1 MQFGRIARIC
11 ITEALEQEGDAR
23 MLVIGVPRESF
34 PGERRVALIP
44 ASVPALTKIGC
55 QVIIE
60 RGAGE
65 GAGFSDAAYE
75 ERGAQIVADRAAV
88 FAGANVIVQVL
99 GIGAN
104 PHRGPDDLPLLR
116 PGQVVV
122 GFLRALG
129 SPESIAELARKGV
142 SAFAIE
148 MMPRITR
155 AQAMDAL
162 TSMATIAGY
171 KAVLVAANALPKL
184 FPLMMTAA
192 GTLRPAKVFILG
204 AGVAGLQAI
213 ATARKLGG
221 VVSAYDVRPTVKE
234 QVSSLGARFV
244 ELPLEAQ
251 DVEDKGGYAKPQD
264 ERFYERQRELLSRVV
279 AENDVVITTA
289 LVPARKAPV
298 LITAEMVAGMN
309 PGSVVVD
316 LAAERGGNCA
326 VTRAGEE
333 LLYHGV
339 RVFGP
344 VNLAGTVPYH
354 ASQMYSNNI
363 VAFLQHVFPR
373 GELQFNLADEITAGT
388 LVAHEG
394 RVVHPAVQQALSS
407 SR

>member
-1 MQFGRIARIC
+1 
-11 ITEALEQEGDAR
+11 

-34 PGERRVALIP
+34 PGEQRVALIP
-44 ASVPALTKIGC
+44 ASVPVLTKVGC
-55 QVIIE
+55 EVVVE

-65 GAGFSDAAYE
+65 RAGFPDRAYE
-75 ERGAQIVADRAAV
+75 EKGAHLVPDRATV
-88 FAGANVIVQVL
+88 FAKAQVIVQVL

-104 PHRGPDDLPLLR
+104 PARGREDLPLFR
-116 PGQVVV
+116 ADQVVV
-122 GFLRALG
+122 GFLRPLG
-129 SPESIAELARKGV
+129 SPEAIEELARTGV

-148 MMPRITR
+148 MLPRITR

-221 VVSAYDVRPTVKE
+221 VVSAYDIRPAAKE
-234 QVSSLGARFV
+234 QVLSLGARFV
-244 ELPLEAQ
+244 ELPLETH
-251 DVEDKGGYAKPQD
+251 DVEDKSGYAKPQD

-289 LVPARKAPV
+289 NVPGRKAPV
-298 LITAEMVAGMN
+298 LLTAEMVAGMA

-333 LLYHGV
+333 VSYHGV

-344 VNLAGTVPYH
+344 VNIAGTVPYH

-363 VAFLQHVFPR
+363 VAFLLHLFPK
-373 GELQFNLADEITAGT
+373 GELQFNWEDEITAGT

-394 RVVHPAVQQALSS
+394 RVVHPAVQQALSA